1 LKFRSSTTRV
11 FLVLAVFWT
20 SLIMVIAWFS
30 YRQIVRTAWI
40 IAVNNARDT
49 FNRDLVYRRWATLQ
63 GGVYV
68 PVSAY
73 TPSNPHLSHIP
84 ERDVTT
90 TGGKELTLVNPAYM
104 TRQVQELGA
113 QQYGLKGH
121 ITSLRPIRTA
131 NAPDDWE
138 KMALQTFEESGIK
151 EIISIDTIDGEEFLR
166 FMQPMRT
173 EQGCLK
179 CHATQGYREG
189 DIRGG
194 ISVSVPWKPVEQ
206 GIATQRSVLI
216 LAYGMIW
223 LIGLGGI
230 GYSGSLIRSLI
241 RKKEKAEKDLVIQN
255 EELRVANREKDNLMS
270 VISHDLRSPFNA
282 ILGIT
287 GILARDA
294 TKMEPQDIQ
303 KMVDALQRS
312 STNVYR
318 LLQNLLEWA
327 QIQRGLSV
335 CNPDY
340 YLLKPLIESTIEM
353 SSAIAIQKQVRIQ
366 PDIPN
371 ELDIYADEQMLS
383 SILRNLLVNA
393 IKFTP
398 GGGEVKI
405 SAGKA
410 EGKGVQLIIRDN
422 GIGMASE
429 ISDHIFSFSD
439 KRNRTGTSGEPSSG
453 LGLVIVK
460 EFMEKHGGRIQ
471 VESEEGKGTT
481 FILFFP
487 FPA

>member
-1 LKFRSSTTRV
+1 MI
-11 FLVLAVFWT
+11 LVV
-20 SLIMVIAWFS
+20 AWFNH
-30 YRQIVRTAWI
+30 RQIAKTAWI

-49 FNRDLVYRRWATLQ
+49 YNRDLVYRRWATLQ

-68 PVSAY
+68 PVSGY
-73 TPSNPHLSHIP
+73 TPPNPYLSHIP
-84 ERDVTT
+84 ERDITT
-90 TGGKELTLVNPAYM
+90 NGGKELTLVNPAYM

-113 QQYGLKGH
+113 RQYGLKGH
-121 ITSLRPIRTA
+121 ITSLRPIRPA
-131 NAPDDWE
+131 NIPDDWE
-138 KMALQTFEESGIK
+138 RKALQTFEDSGVE
-151 EIISIDTIDGEEFLR
+151 EIVSIANIDGMQFLR
-166 FMQPMRT
+166 LMHPMIT
-173 EQGCLK
+173 EPGCLK
-179 CHATQGYREG
+179 CHAVQGYREG

-194 ISVSVPWKPVEQ
+194 ISVSVPWKPIEE
-206 GIATQRSVLI
+206 GITAQRSVLI

-230 GYSGSLIRSLI
+230 GYSGSSIRSLI
-241 RKKEKAEKDLVIQN
+241 RKRERAEQDLVIQN

-287 GILARDA
+287 GILSRDA
-294 TKMEPQDIQ
+294 TKMEPQDVQ

-312 STNVYR
+312 SINVYR

-335 CNPDY
+335 CKPDY
-340 YLLKPLIESTIEM
+340 FLLKPLIESTIEM
-353 SSAIAIQKQVRIQ
+353 ISDMAGQKQIHIH

-398 GGGEVKI
+398 AGGEVHI
-405 SAGKA
+405 SAKKTDRNGI
-410 EGKGVQLIIRDN
+410 QLIVRDN
-422 GIGMASE
+422 GIGMNPIIRE
-429 ISDHIFSFSD
+429 HIFSFS
-439 KRNRTGTSGEPSSG
+439 KIQNRTGTSGEPSSG

-460 EFMEKHGGRIQ
+460 EFVDKHNGLIR
-471 VESEEGKGTT
+471 VESEEAKGTS
-481 FILFFP
+481 FILTFP
-487 FPA
+487 LPS